1 MEVFLLLWD
10 EIDDLLAPARL
21 LFTGYPAR
29 PARVVLAQA
38 EPAVPPLAAVQPLI

>member
-21 LFTGYPAR
+21 LFTAGSAR
-29 PARVVLAQA
+29 PARIAPTEA
-38 EPAVPPLAAVQPLI
+38 EPVERPLVAQTLI

>member
-21 LFTGYPAR
+21 LFTGYTAR
-29 PARVVLAQA
+29 PARISLPRD
-38 EPAVPPLAAVQPLI
+38 EPVAVPLVAQPLI

>member
-21 LFTGYPAR
+21 LFSRPAR
-29 PARVVLAQA
+29 PG
-38 EPAVPPLAAVQPLI
+38 

>member
-21 LFTGYPAR
+21 LFTGRTVR
-29 PARVVLAQA
+29 PARINLPEA
-38 EPAVPPLAAVQPLI
+38 EPVEQPLVAQPLI

>member
-21 LFTGYPAR
+21 LFTGASAR
-29 PARVVLAQA
+29 PARTSKPQD
-38 EPAVPPLAAVQPLI
+38 EPVAIPLAAQPLI

>member
-21 LFTGYPAR
+21 LFTSSATR
-29 PARVVLAQA
+29 PARTPKPL
-38 EPAVPPLAAVQPLI
+38 PKPGHPPLVAQPLI

>member
-21 LFTGYPAR
+21 LFTSSTAR
-29 PARVVLAQA
+29 PARIATPLA
-38 EPAVPPLAAVQPLI
+38 EPAERPLVAQPLI

>member
-21 LFTGYPAR
+21 LFTGSTAR
-29 PARVVLAQA
+29 PARAPKPQA
-38 EPAVPPLAAVQPLI
+38 EPVAIPLVAQPLI